1 MLTSKYTR
9 IISIVG
15 VILLLTLQYIWIRNA
30 YQMVER
36 DIMEKSKVYL
46 KESINENIFKRLG
59 EKVSFAGIS
68 EPTSINESVG
78 PKTKILAKMD
88 IKQFDELNIGLQDFL
103 NKDHKPCSIKSI
115 DTIFQKKI
123 FDQYGFIPK
132 YKLRI
137 INNSTKFELVK
148 KKIKKSKEK
157 DLMPEMS
164 TIYEND
170 SCKVYDFICGKTIF
184 IKLDSYN
191 SIELVLTS
199 PAASVIN
206 KSKYIFFI
214 SILLVLLIGVIL
226 VFQFKSM
233 MKDKEF
239 TAFMKDYTRMLAHE
253 LRTPINGIHMLTS
266 RLMSDN
272 LMDPKK
278 RTIYHKENLN
288 LCSKLLLAIDNIL
301 LVARSEQSN
310 LSIFKSNT
318 NIQLFIEGIVDK
330 YRDNYF
336 QPKVLNIVTHYEPKG
351 CMAYIDPD
359 LMENVLINLI
369 ENAIKYSNETVDIL
383 ISCSVENGRLLLSIR
398 DNGFG
403 IGKDDQKNIFKIFR
417 RGTKI
422 EGKQIKGFG
431 IGLYYVQK
439 VIEAHRGKV
448 NILSEEG
455 IGSEFIIDIPNRFQ

>member
-1 MLTSKYTR
+1 MR
-9 IISIVG
+9 IISIIG
-15 VILLLTLQYIWIRNA
+15 IILLLSLQYIWINNA
-30 YQMVER
+30 YKMVEQ
-36 DIMEKSKVYL
+36 DIMGKSKECLREAVDEELFERLDRAKIEVSVQDRLEPSDKIIMRKVVNRTSKLFIEMEGGISSLGYHCSTNRVNVL
-46 KESINENIFKRLG
+46 FRKKISDRLG
-59 EKVSFAGIS
+59 
-68 EPTSINESVG
+68 
-78 PKTKILAKMD
+78 
-88 IKQFDELNIGLQDFL
+88 FL
-103 NKDHKPCSIKSI
+103 PEY
-115 DTIFQKKI
+115 T
-123 FDQYGFIPK
+123 
-132 YKLRI
+132 LRI
-137 INNSTKFELVK
+137 INDCTRFKITNRFNSTD
-148 KKIKKSKEK
+148 KSNKHNPQIDSTNYKESCIT
-157 DLMPEMS
+157 DD
-164 TIYEND
+164 TICRN
-170 SCKVYDFICGKTIF
+170 IIF
-184 IKLDSYN
+184 IKMGTERSF
-191 SIELVLTS
+191 ELVLTS

-272 LMDPKK
+272 LMNHEK

-288 LCSKLLLAIDNIL
+288 QCSRILLAIDNIL
-301 LVARSEQSN
+301 LVAKTEQST

-318 NIQLFIEGIVDK
+318 NMRQLIERIVDK
-330 YRDNYF
+330 FRDNYF
-336 QPKVLNIVTHYEPKG
+336 QQKNLNIATQYAPEN

-448 NILSEEG
+448 NIISEEG
-455 IGSEFIIDIPNRFQ
+455 IGSEFIIDIPNRFL